1 MREFSSQI
9 RPEQQTTPP
18 MEEKAGENE
27 PTCSSQEAGDGNRAS
42 EDDCNRSPDFLSSIS
57 CHINKF
63 SRASFEVGEVVK
75 FVHSKLRLHESTT
88 PISLT
93 RSTETE

>member
-1 MREFSSQI
+1 MSNVDFGAKRATGESLNRRSQFSQI
-9 RPEQQTTPP
+9 RPEQQATPT

-27 PTCSSQEAGDGNRAS
+27 STCSSQEAGDGNRAL

-63 SRASFEVGEVVK
+63 SRASFEVGEIVK
-75 FVHSKLRLHESTT
+75 FVHSKLR
-88 PISLT
+88 
-93 RSTETE
+93 

>member
-1 MREFSSQI
+1 
-9 RPEQQTTPP
+9 

-27 PTCSSQEAGDGNRAS
+27 STCSSQEAGDGNRAL

-63 SRASFEVGEVVK
+63 SRASFEE
-75 FVHSKLRLHESTT
+75 HRN
-88 PISLT
+88 
-93 RSTETE
+93 